1 MLRRSMGPLP
11 GRQRDMHFC
20 GSECTGGTITLVL
33 VRQLERD
40 LPELLAFFSFPR
52 HLWRKLLDI
61 TSAS

>member
-1 MLRRSMGPLP
+1 
-11 GRQRDMHFC
+11 MHFC
-20 GSECTGGTITLVL
+20 GSESAGGTITLVL

-40 LPELLAFFSFPR
+40 LPELLSFFSFPR